1 MSCGLVCN
9 ALVEYF
15 ETRERLKDTKR
26 VIRNHKLRIDKIMA
40 TRKKTINDG
49 QYTTQ
54 KTKNW

>member
-26 VIRNHKLRIDKIMA
+26 VIRNHKSKDRQNNGH
-40 TRKKTINDG
+40 KKKDN
-49 QYTTQ
+49 Q
-54 KTKNW
+54 